1 MIQPLLSIIIAV
13 KIAKC
18 ILAQVLDSI
27 DAQSFDDYQIF
38 VVDGRF
44 SEKGLTIS

>member
-1 MIQPLLSIIIAV
+1 LIQPLLSIIIAI
-13 KIAKC
+13 KIARYL
-18 ILAQVLDSI
+18 LAQVLDSI

-38 VVDGRF
+38 DVDGRF